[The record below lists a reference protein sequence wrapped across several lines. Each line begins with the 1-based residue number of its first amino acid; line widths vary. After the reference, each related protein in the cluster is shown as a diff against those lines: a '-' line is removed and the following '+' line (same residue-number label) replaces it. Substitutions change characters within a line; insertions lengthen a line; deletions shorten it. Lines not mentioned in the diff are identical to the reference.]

1 MSVLSLTNFTG
12 GEISPLVSGR
22 TDMAIYSSSCA
33 RMENFIPLIHGP
45 AVRRSGLKFIG
56 RCRETH
62 ENNAIKKDSKVKL
75 IPYSYSVDNSYILEF
90 GHKYLR
96 IVTEDGYLTAPDGGD
111 AGCLTPY
118 SDDDIF
124 DISFAQAGKNLY
136 LAHKNHEPRIVHIQ
150 DGQWFCDK
158 LNYSS
163 EGLVI
168 NISNRYLE
176 QPLQN
181 DRKLPLVRKVSYA
194 ISSVDKNGRETS
206 MGDACLEMDAPAK
219 FDYENYVHL
228 TWAGY
233 GLDHE
238 YFIYRIV
245 NDVPAY
251 VGRTKNTYFNDMG
264 LLEPNYT
271 KLPPKQL
278 QSFSEAGNHP
288 SKVAFFDGR
297 LVFAASDNE
306 PNAVW
311 GSVVGDYSY
320 FAAMNTP
327 TDSCAW
333 KFSIDSGQVNRIQW
347 FLPAS
352 KLLIGTAGAEWR
364 MSGNGGG
371 TITANSVEARRETA
385 WGSSNVR
392 ALIAGQEILFV
403 DRSGK
408 NIRTFQYANESAGYR
423 SSNLTVYGE
432 HLTRHCVIKDWDYA
446 PTPHSIIW
454 AVTDDG
460 QLLGLTY
467 NPDQRVVAWHRHSTD
482 GIFESVAVMSDKGRD
497 CLFVVVKREIDDKNV
512 RYIEMM
518 EQDFAGSQN
527 KKMDN
532 AFFLDSGLTYE
543 GEATKNISGLKHLV
557 GKTVDILADGAV
569 HPKRKVSLEGTIT
582 LDYEASI
589 VHVGLQYNSVLETM
603 PIESMLQDGVS
614 GSRSKRISEIAVR
627 LENTV
632 GLLAG
637 TDKEDLIRIPF
648 RDSSIPMG
656 SAPAL
661 FTGDKKI
668 ALKGGYDPAAHIV
681 IVQDQ
686 PTPMTIVA
694 LFPRVR
700 YAGS

>member
-12 GEISPLVSGR
+12 GEISPLISGR
-22 TDMAIYSSSCA
+22 TDMSIYSSACA

-45 AVRRSGLKFIG
+45 AVRRSGLRFIG
-56 RCRETH
+56 RCMDVYETG
-62 ENNAIKKDSKVKL
+62 NPKKDAKVRL
-75 IPYSYSVDNSYILEF
+75 IPYSYSVENSYIIEF
-90 GHKYLR
+90 GHKYLK
-96 IVTEDGYLTAPDGGD
+96 VLNEDGYLSSSSGFSS
-111 AGCLTPY
+111 GCATPY
-118 SDDDIF
+118 SDDELF

-136 LAHKNHEPRIVHIQ
+136 LAHKNHEPRIIHIEN
-150 DGQWFCDK
+150 GSWFCET

-163 EGLVI
+163 EGVI
-168 NISNRYLE
+168 TNVDNRYLV
-176 QPLQN
+176 QPAEN
-181 DRKLPLVRKVSYA
+181 IRKLPLVRKVTYA
-194 ISSVDKNGRETS
+194 ISTVDKNGRATELGAPS
-206 MGDACLEMDAPAK
+206 LEMDAPAT
-219 FDYENYVHL
+219 FDYENYGHIAWKTL
-228 TWAGY
+228 
-233 GLDHE
+233 GLGNE
-238 YFIYRIV
+238 FFIYRIV
-245 NDVPAY
+245 NEVPAY
-251 VGRTKNTYFNDMG
+251 IGRTRGSIFKDMG

-278 QSFSEAGNHP
+278 QSFKEAGNHP

-297 LVFAASDNE
+297 LVFAASNNE
-306 PNAVW
+306 PNAIW

-320 FAAMNTP
+320 FTAMDAP
-327 TDSCAW
+327 TDACSW
-333 KFSIDSGQVNRIQW
+333 KFAIDSGQVNKIQW
-347 FLPAS
+347 LLPAS

-364 MSGNGGG
+364 MSGNTGG

-385 WGSSNVR
+385 WGSSNTR

-408 NIRTFQYANESAGYR
+408 NIRTFQYANDSAGYR
-423 SSNLTVYGE
+423 SSNLSVYAE

-460 QLLGLTY
+460 QLLGITY
-467 NPDQRVVAWHRHSTD
+467 NPEQRVVAWHRHSTD
-482 GIFESVAVMSDKGRD
+482 GVFESAAVMSDKGRD
-497 CLFVVVKREIDDKNV
+497 CLFVIVKRKINGKTV
-512 RYIEMM
+512 RYVEMM

-532 AFFLDSGLTYE
+532 AFFVDSGLTYN
-543 GEATKNISGLKHLV
+543 GTPTRNITGLEHLI

-569 HPKRKVSLEGTIT
+569 HPKRKVSLDGTIT
-582 LDYEASI
+582 LDYQASI
-589 VHVGLQYNSVLETM
+589 VHVGLQYESVLETM

-637 TDKEDLIRIPF
+637 TSMDDLVRIPF
-648 RDSSIPMG
+648 RDSNVPMG

-668 ALKGGYDPAAHIV
+668 TLRGGYDPAAHIV

-686 PTPMTIVA
+686 PTPMTVVA